1 LKQLF
6 PQTVHSYHDKKRAG
20 ETGLSW
26 GTLMLVDGTGTFMG
40 RSSNSRIFWPLLLAG
55 SEPNRRMTDAA
66 HNQHSET
73 RRPSDRDAPS
83 VPRF

>member
-1 LKQLF
+1 LPARLVERL
-6 PQTVHSYHDKKRAG
+6 PEVILGRRRGSG
-20 ETGLSW
+20 CGLIS
-26 GTLMLVDGTGTFMG
+26 GSDMP
-40 RSSNSRIFWPLLLAG
+40 SCSPIRIAPAFWPLFLAG